1 MRDAKVVERE
11 GEERVGTADGA
22 GRGVVL
28 RRHRNDLAHGRL
40 EPAGGRPDHLR
51 VAGDRLDAC
60 VVAVLVCHQEE
71 VGGVGLDGRVGEP
84 EPCRDV
90 RWEDTE
96 RVDRDRVLAP
106 CERECGLPVPAD
118 DHRELL
124 SIMTRTSVS

>member
-1 MRDAKVVERE
+1 MGDAKAVECE
-11 GEERVGTADGA
+11 GEDCVRAADGA

-51 VAGDRLDAC
+51 VAGDRLDAG
-60 VVAVLVCHQEE
+60 VVAVLMCHQEE

-84 EPCRDV
+84 EPRRDV
-90 RWEDTE
+90 WREDPK
-96 RVDRDRVLAP
+96 RVDRDRVLAAR
-106 CERECGLPVPAD
+106 ERKCGLPVPAD

-124 SIMTRTSVS
+124 SIMTRTSGS